1 MTVPFIMAM
10 GVGVSA
16 IRSDKHSANDSF
28 GLVALC
34 SIGPILAVLI
44 LSLIF
49 RPDGGSYPRR
59 HPEIGDSAALWQL
72 FFVAFPT
79 YFREIAVSLLPI
91 AAFFAVF
98 DLVSLRLERKQLIRI
113 GVGLAYTYLGL
124 VIFLTGVNVGFMPAG
139 NYLGSV
145 IAGLSCNWIIIPI
158 GMLIG
163 YFIVMAEPAVYV
175 LMRQVEELTDGAIP
189 AAR

>member
-1 MTVPFIMAM
+1 MTVPFIRAM

-49 RPDGGSYPRR
+49 RPDGGSYTPVVI
-59 HPEIGDSAALWQL
+59 PEIGDSAALWQL

-79 YFREIAVSLLPI
+79 YFKEIAVSLLPI

-98 DLVSLRLERKQLIRI
+98 NLVSLHLERKQLIRI

-124 VIFLTGVNVGFMPAG
+124 VIFLTGVNVGFMPRATTSAASSRDFPAT
-139 NYLGSV
+139 GSSFPSV
-145 IAGLSCNWIIIPI
+145 CSSATSSSWPSRRSTFSC
-158 GMLIG
+158 G
-163 YFIVMAEPAVYV
+163 
-175 LMRQVEELTDGAIP
+175 RS
-189 AAR
+189 RS